1 MAIEY
6 FLKLDN
12 IPGESLSSKHQ
23 NEIELESFS
32 WGASNPTSITGSG
45 LSAGKVSISDL
56 SITKAVDK
64 SSAKLL
70 ELCCSGKHIA
80 SGTLTCSKSIG
91 DKNPV
96 DYLTIKMEE
105 IHISAV
111 SASGSRG
118 ADIGY
123 ESISMSFAK
132 FEFDYKIQD
141 KDGTLKNA
149 GTAKYDQTKR
159 ESSS

>member
-6 FLKLDN
+6 FLKLDGV
-12 IPGESLSSKHQ
+12 PGESLSSKHP
-23 NEIELESFS
+23 NEIELESWS
-32 WGASNPTSITGSG
+32 WGASNPTSVTGSG

-56 SITKAVDK
+56 SLTKPVDK

-70 ELCCSGKHIA
+70 DLCCSGKHIA
-80 SGTLTCSKSIG
+80 SGLLTCSKSTG
-91 DKNPV
+91 DKTPA

-105 IHISAV
+105 IHVSSL

-118 ADIGY
+118 SDIGY
-123 ESISMSFAK
+123 ESVSLAFAK

-141 KDGTLKNA
+141 KDGTLKAA
-149 GTAKYDQTKR
+149 GTAKYDVTKR
-159 ESSS
+159 ETS